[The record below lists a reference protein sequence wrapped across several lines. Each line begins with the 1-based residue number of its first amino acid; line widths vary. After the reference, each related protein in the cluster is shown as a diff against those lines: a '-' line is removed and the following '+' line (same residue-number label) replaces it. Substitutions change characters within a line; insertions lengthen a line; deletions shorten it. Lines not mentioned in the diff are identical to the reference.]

1 MRGQDFVFNLKSEYP
16 AREQVMQYGEDD
28 LTFVSRLLSEVGIW
42 FRFATD
48 ARLKIEVIEFYDD
61 QSGYERGLTLPLR
74 HPSGLFDGETEAVWG
89 LNTAYSVVEKNVTTR
104 DYNYRTA
111 TAEMMT
117 EQHDATGAITPPT
130 AKPTTMLTTS
140 CKKAIKRQRKAA
152 RFMPVS
158 ATNAT

>member
-16 AREQVMQYGEDD
+16 SREQVMQYGEDD

-48 ARLKIEVIEFYDD
+48 ARLKIEVVEFYDD

-89 LNTAYSVVEKNVTTR
+89 LNTAYSVVEKSVTTR

-117 EQHDATGAITPPT
+117 EQHDATGGDN
-130 AKPTTMLTTS
+130 TTYGEAYHYADNFLQ
-140 CKKAIKRQRKAA
+140 KAIKRQRKAA

>member
-1 MRGQDFVFNLKSEYP
+1 TVPQIVEKILRERHQMRGQDFVFNLKSEYP

-48 ARLKIEVIEFYDD
+48 GRLNIEVIEFYDD

-104 DYNYRTA
+104 DYN
-111 TAEMMT
+111 
-117 EQHDATGAITPPT
+117 
-130 AKPTTMLTTS
+130 
-140 CKKAIKRQRKAA
+140 
-152 RFMPVS
+152 
-158 ATNAT
+158 